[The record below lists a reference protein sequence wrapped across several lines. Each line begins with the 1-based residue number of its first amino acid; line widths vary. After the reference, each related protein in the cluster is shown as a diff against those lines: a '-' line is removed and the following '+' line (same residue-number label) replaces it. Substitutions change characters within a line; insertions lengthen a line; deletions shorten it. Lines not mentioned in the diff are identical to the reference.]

1 MSTPTTNIQSLQ
13 QEERVF
19 PPPETFSKKAHIKSA
34 AELEELRMAASS
46 DPEAFWGRM
55 AEQELHWFKKWD
67 RVLKWEAPHAEW
79 FGGGKLNISDNC
91 LDRHLTTWRR
101 NKAALIWEGE
111 PGDQRTLTYQQLH
124 YEVCRFAMS

>member
-1 MSTPTTNIQSLQ
+1 MSTPNSNIESLQ

-19 PPPETFSKKAHIKSA
+19 PPPDAFASSAHITSA
-34 AELEELRMAASS
+34 AELEELRTEASS
-46 DPEAFWGRM
+46 NPEAFWARM

-79 FGGGKLNISDNC
+79 FGGGLLNISYNC
-91 LDRHLTTWRR
+91 LDRHLSTSRR
-101 NKAALIWEGE
+101 NKAALVWEGE

-124 YEVCRFAMS
+124 AESAGSQMF